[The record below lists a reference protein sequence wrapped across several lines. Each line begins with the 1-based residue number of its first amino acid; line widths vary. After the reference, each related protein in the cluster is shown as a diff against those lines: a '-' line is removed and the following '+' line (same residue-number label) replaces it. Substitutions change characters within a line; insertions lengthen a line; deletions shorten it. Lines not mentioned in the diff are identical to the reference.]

1 MKHDIVFFEDSHE
14 YLLDGVITVP
24 SVTTI
29 LGVITNFEYKG
40 INSSVLEQAAKRGSL
55 VHEYCQLYDYE
66 ILPEEDE
73 YGIYGYIKAY
83 ADFVRDYRC
92 KWEQI
97 EAPVYSSMGFAG
109 TLDRAGLVEGK
120 QAIVDIKTIANPTKM
135 NKFVVCMQTSA
146 YAIARAETFG
156 TQTLKRY
163 AVYLKENGEY
173 SVLDCAEYELKYG
186 VNSSKIFCECTNVYY
201 IISML
206 KDAKPIKKGGRN
218 AEV

>member
-1 MKHDIVFFEDSHE
+1 MRDIFFDEATHT
-14 YLLDGVITVP
+14 YLVDGAEVVP

-29 LGVITNFEYKG
+29 LGVITNTEYKG
-40 INSSVLEQAAKRGSL
+40 ISPTVLEQAAKRGSL
-55 VHEYCQLYDYE
+55 VHEYCQLYDYDA
-66 ILPEEDE
+66 LPEEDE
-73 YGIYGYIKAY
+73 YGIFGYVKAY

-97 EAPVYSSMGFAG
+97 EAPVYSTMGFAG

-135 NKFVVCMQTSA
+135 NKFVVCMQTAA

-163 AVYLKENGEY
+163 AVYLKDNGDY
-173 SVLDCAEYELKYG
+173 SVLDCGEYEQKYG
-186 VNSSKIFCECTNVYY
+186 VESSKIFCECTNIYY
-201 IISML
+201 IISIL
-206 KDAKPIKKGGRN
+206 KNAKPIKKGDRD
-218 AEV
+218 AKV